1 VPNHCENDLYIR
13 GTEDEVAAVLV
24 LIGADKA
31 EIAFDFNAVIPYP
44 EPFATMDREAEAFGW
59 HVAVADR
66 PAAEI
71 ARAAYVAKYS
81 HDKDGFN
88 SGGIDWRRDN
98 WGTKWNAY
106 SIARRDYEGCCL
118 TFQTAWAPPRQII
131 IALAKRFPTVSFS
144 LEYFERG
151 MCFCGG
157 FQCLAEDEWYD
168 EAQPWAAGTVSDEW
182 HTDQYHGHR
191 GG

>member
-1 VPNHCENDLYIR
+1 MPNHCENDLYIR
-13 GTEDEVAAVLV
+13 GIDEEVAAVLALV
-24 LIGADKA
+24 GADKT
-31 EIAFDFNAVIPYP
+31 EIEFDFNAVIPYP
-44 EPFATMDREAEAFGW
+44 EPFATMDREAEGFSWRIDG
-59 HVAVADR
+59 R
-66 PAAEI
+66 ESAEI
-71 ARAAYVAKYS
+71 ARAAYVSKYG

-88 SGGIDWRRDN
+88 SGGIEWRLNN

-106 SIARRDYEGCCL
+106 SIVRRDYEGCCL

-131 IALAKRFPTVSFS
+131 IALGKRFPTVSFA
-144 LEYFERG
+144 LEYFECG

-168 EAQPWAAGTVSDEW
+168 EAQPWSAGTVSDEW
-182 HTDQYHGHR
+182 HLEGYLGRR